1 MTAHKFK
8 ITDGCPDTGHKIA
21 CNTTQA
27 APAFGA
33 GTKSAAERAEEGAKH
48 YAAYRQ
54 QNKKWLETLEEREAE
69 KHRPK
74 AYRQMLRPD
83 QLK

>member
-8 ITDGCPDTGHKIA
+8 ITEGCPETGHKIA

-27 APAFGA
+27 APAFDTA
-33 GTKSAAERAEEGAKH
+33 AKSAAERAEDGMKH

-69 KHRPK
+69 KQLPK
-74 AYRQMLRPD
+74 AHRRMLRPD